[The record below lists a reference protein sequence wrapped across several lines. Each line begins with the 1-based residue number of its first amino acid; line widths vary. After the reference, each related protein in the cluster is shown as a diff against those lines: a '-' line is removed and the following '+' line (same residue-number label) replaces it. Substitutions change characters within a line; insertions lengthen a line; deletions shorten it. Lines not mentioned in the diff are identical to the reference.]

1 MAISGGTANVF
12 SVMRRDDGFVVVTG
26 PHRMA
31 GHLVQDEKRAKEAIE
46 AGKTAIVPAYG
57 NNPQLLR
64 VKYAK
69 EVKDAT

>member
-31 GHLVQDEKRAKEAIE
+31 GHLVQDEDEAKKAIA

-64 VKYAK
+64 AKYAK
-69 EVKDAT
+69 EAQS